1 MANETFGAS
10 NTSKEV
16 LAAYGALAGTAEGG
30 KQAAAL
36 ARQMY
41 PDPEKANPW
50 VATYEFFNAALQRA
64 SEPGQTTFGTFTGA
78 VPAVMDYYTAKDK
91 ELAETERARLEAGFK
106 LAPALKAGAG
116 KITYRPATAA
126 ELLKYGGATAGQ
138 MGSDGKFY
146 DLSKTPASGSNTT
159 GSYMFQNPAA
169 YERFKIEFPA
179 IAEMLTD
186 GQKAGTEPL
195 IINKSLLTNPKLP
208 NVFKEPPAS
217 SGDPGAPGMKDDGT
231 GTMRYTGYNLPEGKK
246 IGDAVFDSAI
256 IEGFTEND
264 QKLATTLR
272 KDLTAALKEFL
283 DIDSSMKNINSFYF
297 EALEQANPIS
307 DYSLAVQYAKI
318 IDPGTAAREG
328 EVAAIAGAGSLS
340 GALRAG
346 LTNALL
352 GTGKLSKRMRASIFN
367 NSIKIYESKLPNALS
382 TIKRYKTQ
390 SEEVATGLF
399 KFVGLNIPRN
409 EAGEILFRGV
419 GGDPNEN
426 PDNYQPVD
434 LANITDDPIDNDPI
448 AIFPPNHSFDGYSLT
463 TLLGFLALPPDTL
476 DRETLNKIQKALEN
490 LQ

>member
-1 MANETFGAS
+1 MADETFGAS

-16 LAAYGALAGTAEGG
+16 LAAYGALAGSDAGG

-41 PDPEKANPW
+41 PDPEKADPW
-50 VATYEFFNAALQRA
+50 VAAYDFFNLALQRS

-91 ELAETERARLEAGFK
+91 ELAEAKRARLEVGFK

-116 KITYRPATAA
+116 KITYRVATAI
-126 ELLKYGGATAGQ
+126 ELARYGATAGQ

-146 DLSKTPASGSNTT
+146 DLSAKTSSGTTNT
-159 GSYMFQNPAA
+159 GSYVFQNTAA
-169 YERFKIEFPA
+169 YERFKIEFPG
-179 IAEMLTD
+179 IAETLTE
-186 GQKAGTEPL
+186 GQIAGTESL

-217 SGDPGAPGMKDDGT
+217 GGSVSAPGMKADET
-231 GTMRYTGYNLPEGKK
+231 GIIRYTGYNLPEGVN
-246 IGDAVFDSAI
+246 IGDRVFDESI
-256 IEGFTEND
+256 LEGFTEND

-272 KDLTAALKEFL
+272 KDLTASLKDFS
-283 DIDSSMKNINSFYF
+283 DIRSSMKDINSFYY
-297 EALEQANPIS
+297 EAQEQANPIS

-352 GTGKLSKRMRASIFN
+352 GTGKLSQRMRASIFN
-367 NSIKIYESKLPNALS
+367 NSIKIYDSKLPDALS
-382 TIKRYKTQ
+382 TIERYKTQ
-390 SEEVATGLF
+390 SEKVATGLF
-399 KFVGLNIPRN
+399 DFVGLNIPRD
-409 EAGEILFRGV
+409 ASGKILFKGV
-419 GGDPNEN
+419 GGDPNQN

-434 LANITDDPIDNDPI
+434 LNNFEADPADDNPT
-448 AIFPPNHSFDGYSLT
+448 AVFPPDHSFDEYKLKA
-463 TLLGFLALPPDTL
+463 LLGFLALPVGALDRDTL
-476 DRETLNKIQKALEN
+476 TKIQTALRN

>member
-1 MANETFGAS
+1 MENETFGAS

-91 ELAETERARLEAGFK
+91 ELAETRRARLEAGFK

-169 YERFKIEFPA
+169 YERFK
-179 IAEMLTD
+179 
-186 GQKAGTEPL
+186 
-195 IINKSLLTNPKLP
+195 
-208 NVFKEPPAS
+208 EPPSS
-217 SGDPGAPGMKDDGT
+217 SGDLGAPGMKDDGT
-231 GTMRYTGYNLPEGKK
+231 GTMRYTGYNLPEGKN
-246 IGDAVFDSAI
+246 IGDAVFDSSI

-426 PDNYQPVD
+426 PTNYQPVD